1 MEDDLN
7 ILYIRHIKES
17 LESRESIDV
26 PYEAKVLLSLSQAA
40 LDRARV
46 LAGRATITLKLP
58 VSLQIVLRALIGEG
72 LEGAASP
79 RFLADIESQAKT
91 VRQRRRVAG
100 RPGAHREPRS

>member
-1 MEDDLN
+1 M
-7 ILYIRHIKES
+7 
-17 LESRESIDV
+17 
-26 PYEAKVLLSLSQAA
+26 PYEAKVLLSLSQTA

-79 RFLADIESQAKT
+79 RFLADVENQAKA
-91 VRQRRRVAG
+91 VRRRRGMVG
-100 RPGAHREPRS
+100 RTGPDREPRA

>member
-1 MEDDLN
+1 L
-7 ILYIRHIKES
+7 
-17 LESRESIDV
+17 
-26 PYEAKVLLSLSQAA
+26 PYEAKVLLSLSQSS

-79 RFLADIESQAKT
+79 RLLADIENQAKA
-91 VRQRRRVAG
+91 VRRGRRLAVRT
-100 RPGAHREPRS
+100 GADREPRS

>member
-1 MEDDLN
+1 M
-7 ILYIRHIKES
+7 
-17 LESRESIDV
+17 

-46 LAGRATITLKLP
+46 LAGRATVTLKLP

-79 RFLADIESQAKT
+79 RFLADVENQANA
-91 VRQRRRVAG
+91 VRHRRRVAG
-100 RPGAHREPRS
+100 RTGSNREPRS

>member
-1 MEDDLN
+1 M
-7 ILYIRHIKES
+7 
-17 LESRESIDV
+17 
-26 PYEAKVLLSLSQAA
+26 PYEAKVLLSLSQAV

-79 RFLADIESQAKT
+79 RFLADVENQANA
-91 VRQRRRVAG
+91 VRRRRRVAG
-100 RPGAHREPRS
+100 RTAPDRDPRS

>member
-1 MEDDLN
+1 L
-7 ILYIRHIKES
+7 
-17 LESRESIDV
+17 

-40 LDRARV
+40 MDRARV

-79 RFLADIESQAKT
+79 RFLADIESQARA
-91 VRQRRRVAG
+91 VRRRRRVPSRTG
-100 RPGAHREPRS
+100 PDREPRS

>member
-1 MEDDLN
+1 M
-7 ILYIRHIKES
+7 
-17 LESRESIDV
+17 
-26 PYEAKVLLSLSQAA
+26 PYDAKVLLSLSQVV

-79 RFLADIESQAKT
+79 RFLADVENQANA
-91 VRQRRRVAG
+91 VRRRRRVAVRTG
-100 RPGAHREPRS
+100 PDRGPRP

>member
-1 MEDDLN
+1 L
-7 ILYIRHIKES
+7 
-17 LESRESIDV
+17 

-79 RFLADIESQAKT
+79 RFLADVENQAKA
-91 VRQRRRVAG
+91 VRHRRRAAG
-100 RPGAHREPRS
+100 RTGADREPRS